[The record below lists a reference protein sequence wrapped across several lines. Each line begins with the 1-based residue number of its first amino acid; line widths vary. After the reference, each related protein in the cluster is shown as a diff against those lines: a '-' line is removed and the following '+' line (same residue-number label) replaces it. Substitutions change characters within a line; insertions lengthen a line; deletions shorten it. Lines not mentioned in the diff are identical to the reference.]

1 MPQFFIDRP
10 IFAWVVSLFILLV
23 GILAVNIM
31 PISQY
36 PDVAP
41 PAIQVTATY
50 PGASAKEVA
59 ESVTSIIED
68 ELNGAK
74 GLLYYESVSDAYGM
88 ATITVTFAPGTDP
101 DLAQVDVQNRVSNV
115 TAQLPQ
121 AVAQQGLRY
130 EQTSAGFLQIV
141 TVSSTDG
148 SMDQT
153 ALADYVTRNIQN
165 PVSRVPGVGRFQ
177 LFAAPRAMRIWVDPN
192 KLVGFNM
199 SMAEVNQAISNQNV
213 LISAGTIGAPPNPES
228 QRATATV
235 IANGQL
241 STVDGFGGIVLRAN
255 PDGSRVLLRDVA
267 RIEVGAD
274 NYQFGARLNGK
285 PTAAF
290 AIVLAPGANALA
302 TAEGVKKQMD
312 ELARFFPANIRYDI
326 PYDTAPYVQVS
337 IEQVLHTLAEAM
349 VLVFLVMYLFLQNV
363 RYTLIPALVVPV
375 AMLGAFAVM
384 LALGFSI
391 NVLTMFAMVLA
402 IGILVDDAI
411 VVVENVER
419 IMATEGLSPKEATKK
434 AMPQISGAIV
444 GITLVLI
451 AVFLPLAF
459 MTGSVGV
466 IYRQFSVA
474 MAVSI
479 FFSAFLALSFT
490 PALCATILKPI
501 PKGHHVEKRGF
512 FGWFNRKFD
521 ATTHGYQN
529 WVARSLHRSGR
540 MMLVFLVL
548 VVLLGWLYLRMPSSF
563 LPEEDQ
569 GYVIS
574 NIELPAGASANRTIE
589 VIEQVEAYFR
599 EIPAVANIIT
609 VQGFSFNGSGLN
621 AAIAFTTL
629 KDFDERKGEGDSAGA
644 IAGGAIGRLLMG
656 IHDAMVFTVVPPAIS
671 ELGNASGFDFR
682 LQDRASAGTEALSAA
697 TAQLMGA
704 AMQSPVLAQ
713 VRITGLG
720 PGAQLSLEIDRQKAA
735 ALGVDFAE
743 AANLLS
749 TAVGSSYLNKFP
761 NMGRMQNVWVQ
772 AEQKYRMQVEDV
784 LQLNARNNQGG
795 MVPLS
800 SFVTAKWVQ
809 GPVQVVR
816 YNSYES
822 IRIGGDAA
830 PGYTSGE
837 AMAEMERLMADLP
850 PGFGYEWS
858 GLSYQEVQAGN
869 QAPILMGL
877 ALLVVFL
884 VLAAL
889 YESWAIPLSV
899 MLVVPLGMLGAVA
912 LVSAMGMS
920 NDVYFQVGMVT
931 VIGLAAKNA
940 ILIVEFAKDQYARG
954 MGLYESA
961 VEAARLRFRPI
972 LMTSL
977 AFILG
982 VVPLALA
989 TGAGAASQRAVGI
1002 GVLGGML
1009 AATPFAVIF
1018 VPAFFVVVLGLFKT
1032 KPRLLGAEAKAYA
1045 EEQAARKRA
1054 EEQAQAGDGPAPA
1067 LQTPSGNH
1075 PQGGQETKQ

>member
-10 IFAWVVSLFILLV
+10 IFAWVVSLFILLA
-23 GILAVNIM
+23 GLLAISNM
-31 PISQY
+31 PVAQY

-41 PAIQVTATY
+41 PAITITATY

-68 ELNGAK
+68 QLNGAK
-74 GLLYYESVSDAYGM
+74 GLLYYESVSDNYGQ
-88 ATITVTFAPGTDP
+88 AEITVTFAPGTDP

-115 TAQLPQ
+115 SAQLPT
-121 AVAQQGLRY
+121 AVTQQGLNY
-130 EQTSAGFLQIV
+130 EQTSAGFLMIV
-141 TVSSTDG
+141 TLSSSDG

-153 ALADYVTRNIQN
+153 ALADYIRRNVQN
-165 PVSRVPGVGRFQ
+165 PVSRVPGVGQFQ
-177 LFAAPRAMRIWVDPN
+177 LFAAPRAMRIWVDPA
-192 KLVGFNM
+192 KLVGYQL
-199 SMAEVNQAISNQNV
+199 SMAEVNQAISQQNV
-213 LISAGTIGAPPNPES
+213 LISAGSVGAPPNPAS
-228 QRATATV
+228 QRSTATV
-235 IANGQL
+235 VANGQL
-241 STVDGFGGIVLRAN
+241 ATVEGFGGIVLRAN
-255 PDGSRVLLRDVA
+255 PDGSKVLLRDVA
-267 RIEVGAD
+267 RVEVGAD
-274 NYQFGARLNGK
+274 NYQFGARLNGQ

-290 AIVLAPGANALA
+290 AIVLSPDANALA
-302 TAEGVKKQMD
+302 TAEGVRAEM
-312 ELARFFPANIRYDI
+312 ESLSRFFPGNVHYDI
-326 PYDTAPYVQVS
+326 PYDTAPYVKVS

-349 VLVFLVMYLFLQNV
+349 VLVFLVMFLFLQNV

-419 IMATEGLSPKEATKK
+419 IMATEGLPPREATKK

-444 GITLVLI
+444 GITLVLV

-459 MTGSVGV
+459 MSGSVGV
-466 IYRQFSVA
+466 IYRQFSIA

-501 PKGHHVEKRGF
+501 PKGHHQEKRGF

-521 ATTHGYQN
+521 ATTHGYQT
-529 WVARSLHRSGR
+529 WVARILHKSGR
-540 MMLVFLVL
+540 MMLIFALL

-574 NIELPAGASANRTIE
+574 NIELPSGASANRTVE
-589 VIEQVEAYFR
+589 VIEQVEKYFMGL
-599 EIPAVANIIT
+599 EEVENVIA
-609 VQGFSFNGSGLN
+609 VQGFSFNGNGLN

-629 KDFDERKGEGDSAGA
+629 KDFSERTGPGQSAGA
-644 IAGGAIGRLLMG
+644 IAFGAFQKLLMG
-656 IHDAMVFTVVPPAIS
+656 IPDAQVFTLVPPAIS
-671 ELGNASGFDFR
+671 SLGTATGFDFR
-682 LQDRASAGTEALSAA
+682 LQDRAGAGSDALAAA
-697 TAQLMGA
+697 TAQLMGM
-704 AMQSPVLAQ
+704 AMQSPVLSQ

-720 PGAQLSLEIDRQKAA
+720 PGAQLSLNIDRDKAA

-743 AANLLS
+743 AATLIS
-749 TAVGSSYLNKFP
+749 TALGSAYINKFP

-772 AEQKYRMQVEDV
+772 ADEKYRMQVED
-784 LQLNARNNQGG
+784 LLRLNARNNQGG

-800 SFVTAKWVQ
+800 TFVTAKWAQ

-830 PGYTSGE
+830 PGHTTGE
-837 AMAEMERLMADLP
+837 AMAEMERLVAQLP
-850 PGFGYEWS
+850 QGFGYEWN
-858 GLSYQEVQAGN
+858 GLSYQERQAGN

-877 ALLVVFL
+877 ALLVVFM

-940 ILIVEFAKDQYARG
+940 ILIVEFAKDEYARG
-954 MGLYESA
+954 KGLFESA

-982 VVPLALA
+982 VIPLALA

-1018 VPAFFVVVLGLFKT
+1018 VPTFFVVVLGLFKT
-1032 KPRLLGAEAKAYA
+1032 RPRLLGAEA
-1045 EEQAARKRA
+1045 AAA
-1054 EEQAQAGDGPAPA
+1054 PATPSPGTGPA
-1067 LQTPSGNH
+1067 QDEEGR
-1075 PQGGQETKQ
+1075 Q